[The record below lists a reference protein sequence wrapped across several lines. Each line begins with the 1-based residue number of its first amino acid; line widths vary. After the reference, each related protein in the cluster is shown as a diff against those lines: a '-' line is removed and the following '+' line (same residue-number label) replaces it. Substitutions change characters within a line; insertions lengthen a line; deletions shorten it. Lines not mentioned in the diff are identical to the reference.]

1 MTPSPS
7 ADHPRSRGVY
17 HRLAQDDPA
26 GRGSSLLAR
35 GLRQGHGPGAHDRR
49 IIPARAGFTRPLLVE
64 EGECGDHPR
73 SRGVYR
79 PLMADHLDSPGS
91 SPLAR
96 GLQAGRNR
104 GAVRGGII
112 PARAGFTGAAADST
126 VPAEDHPRSRG
137 VYARRTGRRR
147 IYFGS
152 SPLARGLPDH
162 GAAGLY
168 RARII
173 PARAGFTF
181 HAAAVHSSV
190 PDHPRSRG
198 VYGRPVLHDLDGRGS
213 SPLARGLPHIDV
225 DTVRGP
231 RIIPARAGFT
241 GWFRTYGTEPG
252 DHPRSRGV
260 YRR

>member
-1 MTPSPS
+1 MDAVADSGIIPARAGFTTKTGMTPSPS

-96 GLQAGRNR
+96 GLRQTHRPTPDLFR
-104 GAVRGGII
+104 II
-112 PARAGFTGAAADST
+112 PARAGFTGADRRE
-126 VPAEDHPRSRG
+126 PALRG
-137 VYARRTGRRR
+137 
-147 IYFGS
+147 
-152 SPLARGLPDH
+152 
-162 GAAGLY
+162 
-168 RARII
+168 
-173 PARAGFTF
+173 
-181 HAAAVHSSV
+181 
-190 PDHPRSRG
+190 DHPRSRG
-198 VYGRPVLHDLDGRGS
+198 VYGGS
-213 SPLARGLPHIDV
+213 
-225 DTVRGP
+225 
-231 RIIPARAGFT
+231 
-241 GWFRTYGTEPG
+241 
-252 DHPRSRGV
+252 
-260 YRR
+260 